1 MIVGKS
7 IDVIY
12 KQSRYTINVP
22 ILWKYTRKY
31 FQFDVY
37 SFNTLK

>member
-1 MIVGKS
+1 MIIEKS

-22 ILWKYTRKY
+22 ILWKYITENISNSM
-31 FQFDVY
+31 Y